1 MLKAYAHNDPEAKAV
16 LDKVSKYTQQAQ
28 AMKLPYWVLARN
40 TDPVGIVAV
49 GKEPVQ
55 LLASPGT
62 PMAMMRLVEVALPEE
77 DIADFATEALR
88 LATEKGVEYAVATF
102 SDKEETAINQF
113 KRAGFKE
120 FDDCYRMMC
129 QLDKDFKASSE
140 LQFKQVQKEE
150 MRQFVEV
157 AVRFL
162 RGSPDVSLSRA
173 LEHMRELPDEFLSF
187 IHSQERV
194 FFANGNGKTVGV
206 LQFSPSRGLIS
217 NVGVEPEQRGKG
229 YGKQIVRF
237 ALEQLKN
244 SGCKQA
250 YLRVHVENKAAI
262 HVYEWAGFS
271 KAERYKTLMW
281 TRQPKL
287 EA

>member
-1 MLKAYAHNDPEAKAV
+1 MLKAYAHDDPEAKAV
-16 LDKVSKYTQQAQ
+16 LEEVSKYTQQAQ
-28 AMKLPYWVLARN
+28 AMKLPYWVLARD
-40 TDPVGIVAV
+40 TEPVGIVAV

-62 PMAMMRLVEVALPEE
+62 PMAIMRLVETALSEQ

-88 LATEKGVEYAVATF
+88 LAAEKGSEYAVATF
-102 SDKEETAINQF
+102 SDREETAINQF
-113 KRAGFKE
+113 RKAGFKG
-120 FDDCYRMMC
+120 FDDCYRMVC
-129 QLDKDFKASSE
+129 QLDKDFNATSE

-150 MRQFVEV
+150 MRRFVEV
-157 AVRFL
+157 AERLL

-173 LEHMRELPDEFLSF
+173 LEHMRELPDEFLNF
-187 IHSQERV
+187 IYSQEKV
-194 FFANGNGKTVGV
+194 FFANRDGKTVGV

-217 NVGVEPEQRGKG
+217 NVGVDPEQRGKG
-229 YGKQIVRF
+229 YGKRIVQF
-237 ALEQLKN
+237 ALEQLRN

-262 HVYEWAGFS
+262 HVYESAGFS

-281 TRQPKL
+281 TK
-287 EA
+287 